1 MSVNKV
7 ILLGHVGKDP
17 EMNLSDAKNPVA
29 RFSLAT
35 NMRTSGGQ
43 ELTEWHRIVMTGR
56 NAELAERYIR
66 CGSRLYLEGRLRTR
80 SYQDKFNINR
90 YITEIY
96 VDTFELLGRTTTT

>member
-17 EMNLSDAKNPVA
+17 EMNLADSANPVA
-29 RFSLAT
+29 RFSVAT
-35 NMRTSGGQ
+35 NMRTKGGQ

-66 CGSRLYLEGRLRTR
+66 KGTRLYLEGRLRTR
-80 SYQDKFNINR
+80 QYEDKFHITHN
-90 YITEIY
+90 ITEIY
-96 VDTFELLGRTTTT
+96 ADTFELLGRQG